1 MTGFARHEG
10 GDDVMTWVWEVK
22 SVNGRN
28 LDLRL
33 RLPQGF
39 EALEAEVRKLV
50 PEHLAR
56 GNVQIALVVDRSRLP
71 LRYRVNREL
80 LQQLVG
86 LTQELGDD
94 LPAAPPRLDGLLA
107 IKGVL
112 EPEENAEEDAV
123 AEARNAA
130 MLSDLTAALS
140 KLARARAE
148 EGTRLEAVIA
158 DHLEAFDKVVET
170 AGKSAELQPEALRA
184 RLARQVAELLEASPG
199 LPEERLAQ
207 EAALLASK
215 ADIREE
221 LDRLRSHL
229 ESARDLMKA
238 GGAVGRRFDF
248 LCQELNREAN
258 TLCSKSVDMDLTR
271 QGLTMKTLVDKLREQ
286 VQNIE

>member
-1 MTGFARHEG
+1 
-10 GDDVMTWVWEVK
+10 MTWVWEVK

-56 GNVQIALVVDRSRLP
+56 GNVQIALVFDRSRRQ

-130 MLSDLTAALS
+130 MLSDLTAALG

-158 DHLEAFDKVVET
+158 DHLEAFDEVVEA

-207 EAALLASK
+207 EAALLATK

>member
-1 MTGFARHEG
+1 
-10 GDDVMTWVWEVK
+10 MTWVWEVK

-80 LQQLVG
+80 LQQLLALAG
-86 LTQELGDD
+86 ELGDD

-112 EPEENAEEDAV
+112 EPEEDAEEEAV
-123 AEARNAA
+123 ASARNAA
-130 MLSDLTAALS
+130 MLGDLAAALD
-140 KLARARAE
+140 KLARARSE
-148 EGTRLEAVIA
+148 EGGRLEAVIA
-158 DHLEAFDKVVET
+158 AHLESFDEVVEA

-184 RLARQVAELLEASPG
+184 RLARQVAELLESSAG

-207 EAALLASK
+207 EAALLATK
-215 ADIREE
+215 ADVREE
-221 LDRLRSHL
+221 LDRLKAHL

-258 TLCSKSVDMDLTR
+258 TLCSKSVDMELTR
-271 QGLTMKTLVDKLREQ
+271 QGLAMKTLVDKLREQ

>member
-1 MTGFARHEG
+1 MTGFARPEG
-10 GDDVMTWVWEVK
+10 GDDLMTWVWEVK

-39 EALEAEVRKLV
+39 EALEAEIRKLV
-50 PEHLAR
+50 PGRLAR
-56 GNVQIALVVDRSRLP
+56 GNVQVALVVDRSRLP
-71 LRYRVNREL
+71 LRYRVTREL
-80 LQQLVG
+80 LQQLLG
-86 LTQELGDD
+86 LTKERGED
-94 LPAAPPRLDGLLA
+94 LPAAAPRLDGLLG

-112 EPEENAEEDAV
+112 EPEEDSEDEAV

-130 MLSDLTAALS
+130 MLRDLAAALG
-140 KLARARAE
+140 KLSRARAE
-148 EGTRLEAVIA
+148 EGARLAAVIA
-158 DHLEAFDKVVET
+158 THLDSFEEVVEA
-170 AGKSAELQPEALRA
+170 AGKSAELQPPALRE
-184 RLARQVAELLEASPG
+184 RLARQVSELLEASPG

-207 EAALLASK
+207 EAALLATK
-215 ADIREE
+215 ADVREE
-221 LDRLRSHL
+221 LDRLRAHL
-229 ESARDLMKA
+229 DSARDLMKA

-258 TLCSKSVDMDLTR
+258 TLCSKSADMELTR

>member
-1 MTGFARHEG
+1 MTGFARQEG
-10 GDDVMTWVWEVK
+10 GYDLMTWVWEVK

-39 EALEAEVRKLV
+39 EALEAEIRKLV
-50 PEHLAR
+50 PGRLAR
-56 GNVQIALVVDRSRLP
+56 GNVQVALVVDRSRLP

-80 LQQLVG
+80 LQQLLG
-86 LTQELGDD
+86 LTKELGED
-94 LPAAPPRLDGLLA
+94 LPAAAPRLDGLLG

-112 EPEENAEEDAV
+112 EPEEDSDDEAG

-130 MLSDLTAALS
+130 MLRDLAAALG
-140 KLARARAE
+140 KLSRARAE
-148 EGTRLEAVIA
+148 EGARLAAVIA
-158 DHLEAFDKVVET
+158 THLDSFEEVVEA
-170 AGKSAELQPEALRA
+170 AGKSAELQPPALRE
-184 RLARQVAELLEASPG
+184 RLARQVSELLEASPG

-207 EAALLASK
+207 EAALLATK
-215 ADIREE
+215 ADVREE
-221 LDRLRSHL
+221 LDRLRAHL
-229 ESARDLMKA
+229 DSARDLMKA

-258 TLCSKSVDMDLTR
+258 TLCSKSADMELTR

>member
-80 LQQLVG
+80 LQQLLG

-112 EPEENAEEDAV
+112 EPEEDAEEDAV

-130 MLSDLTAALS
+130 MLGDLTAALG
-140 KLARARAE
+140 KLACARAE
-148 EGTRLEAVIA
+148 EGARLEAVIA
-158 DHLEAFDKVVET
+158 DHLEAFDEVVEA
-170 AGKSAELQPEALRA
+170 AGKSAELQPQALRE

-215 ADIREE
+215 ADVREE

>member
-130 MLSDLTAALS
+130 MLSDLTAALG

-148 EGTRLEAVIA
+148 EGARLEAVIA
-158 DHLEAFDKVVET
+158 EHLEAFDEVVEA

-207 EAALLASK
+207 EAALLATK

-229 ESARDLMKA
+229 VSARDLMKA

>member
-1 MTGFARHEG
+1 MTGFARQEG

-39 EALEAEVRKLV
+39 EALEAEIRKLV
-50 PEHLAR
+50 PAHLAR
-56 GNVQIALVVDRSRLP
+56 GNVQVALVVDRSRLP

-80 LQQLVG
+80 LQQLLG
-86 LTQELGDD
+86 LTKELGGD
-94 LPAAPPRLDGLLA
+94 LPAAQPRLDGLLA

-112 EPEENAEEDAV
+112 EPEEDAEEEAV

-130 MLSDLTAALS
+130 MLGDLAAALG
-140 KLARARAE
+140 KLARARGE
-148 EGTRLEAVIA
+148 EGARLAAVISE
-158 DHLEAFDKVVET
+158 HLRSFDEVVQA
-170 AGKSAELQPEALRA
+170 AGKSAELQPEALRD
-184 RLARQVAELLEASPG
+184 RLAKQVEELLDASPG

-207 EAALLASK
+207 EAALLATK
-215 ADIREE
+215 ADVREE
-221 LDRLRSHL
+221 LDRLRAHL
-229 ESARDLMKA
+229 DSARDLMKA

-258 TLCSKSVDMDLTR
+258 TLCSKSVDMELTR

>member
-1 MTGFARHEG
+1 MTGFARHDG

-39 EALEAEVRKLV
+39 ESLEAEVRKLV

-94 LPAAPPRLDGLLA
+94 LQAAQPRLDGLLA

-130 MLSDLTAALS
+130 MLGDLTAALG
-140 KLARARAE
+140 KLALARAE
-148 EGTRLEAVIA
+148 EGARLETVIA
-158 DHLEAFDKVVET
+158 DHLKAFDEVVEA
-170 AGKSAELQPEALRA
+170 AGKSAELQPEALRE
-184 RLARQVAELLEASPG
+184 RLERQVAELLEASSG

>member
-94 LPAAPPRLDGLLA
+94 LQAAPPRLDGLLA

-112 EPEENAEEDAV
+112 EPEEDAEEDAV

-130 MLSDLTAALS
+130 MLGDLTAALG
-140 KLARARAE
+140 KLALARAE
-148 EGTRLEAVIA
+148 EGARLETVIA
-158 DHLEAFDKVVET
+158 DHLKAFDEVVEA
-170 AGKSAELQPEALRA
+170 AGKSAELQPEALRE
-184 RLARQVAELLEASPG
+184 RLARQVAELLEASSG

>member
-33 RLPQGF
+33 RLPHGF

-80 LQQLVG
+80 LQQLLG

-112 EPEENAEEDAV
+112 EPEEDSEEETV
-123 AEARNAA
+123 AAARNAA
-130 MLSDLTAALS
+130 MLGDLAAALG
-140 KLARARAE
+140 KLAGARGE
-148 EGTRLEAVIA
+148 EGARLEAVIA
-158 DHLEAFDKVVET
+158 DHLQAFDEAVEA

-184 RLARQVAELLEASPG
+184 RLARQVAELLEGSPG

-207 EAALLASK
+207 EAALLATK

-258 TLCSKSVDMDLTR
+258 TLCSKSVDMELTR
-271 QGLTMKTLVDKLREQ
+271 QGLAMKTLVDKLREQ

>member
-1 MTGFARHEG
+1 MTGFARQEG
-10 GDDVMTWVWEVK
+10 GDDLMTWVWEVK

-39 EALEAEVRKLV
+39 EALEAEIRKLV
-50 PEHLAR
+50 PGRLAR
-56 GNVQIALVVDRSRLP
+56 GNVQVALVVDRSRLP

-80 LQQLVG
+80 LQQLLG
-86 LTQELGDD
+86 LTKELGED
-94 LPAAPPRLDGLLA
+94 LPAAAPRLDGLLG

-112 EPEENAEEDAV
+112 EPEEDSEDEAV

-130 MLSDLTAALS
+130 MLRDLAAALG
-140 KLARARAE
+140 KLSRARAE
-148 EGTRLEAVIA
+148 EGARLAAVIA
-158 DHLEAFDKVVET
+158 THLDSFEEVVGA
-170 AGKSAELQPEALRA
+170 AGKSAELQPPALRE
-184 RLARQVAELLEASPG
+184 RLARQVSELLEASPG

-207 EAALLASK
+207 EAALLATK
-215 ADIREE
+215 ADVREE
-221 LDRLRSHL
+221 LDRLRAHL
-229 ESARDLMKA
+229 DSARDLMKA

-258 TLCSKSVDMDLTR
+258 TLCSKSADMELTR

>member
-1 MTGFARHEG
+1 MTGFARQEG
-10 GDDVMTWVWEVK
+10 GDDLMTWVWEIK

-39 EALEAEVRKLV
+39 EALEAEIRKLV
-50 PEHLAR
+50 PGRLAR
-56 GNVQIALVVDRSRLP
+56 GNVQVALVVDRSRLP

-80 LQQLVG
+80 LQQLLG
-86 LTQELGDD
+86 LTKELGED
-94 LPAAPPRLDGLLA
+94 LPAAAPRLDGLLG

-112 EPEENAEEDAV
+112 EPEEDSEDEAV

-130 MLSDLTAALS
+130 MLRDLAAALG
-140 KLARARAE
+140 KLSRARAE
-148 EGTRLEAVIA
+148 EGARLAAVIA
-158 DHLEAFDKVVET
+158 THLDSFEEVVEA
-170 AGKSAELQPEALRA
+170 AGKSAELQPPALRE
-184 RLARQVAELLEASPG
+184 RLARQVSELLEASPG
-199 LPEERLAQ
+199 LPAERLAQ
-207 EAALLASK
+207 EAALLATK
-215 ADIREE
+215 ADVREE
-221 LDRLRSHL
+221 LDRLRAHL
-229 ESARDLMKA
+229 DSARDLMKA

-258 TLCSKSVDMDLTR
+258 TLCSKSADMELTR

>member
-86 LTQELGDD
+86 LTRELGDD
-94 LPAAPPRLDGLLA
+94 LQAAPPRLDGLLA

-112 EPEENAEEDAV
+112 EPEEDAEEDAV

-130 MLSDLTAALS
+130 MLGDLTAALG
-140 KLARARAE
+140 KLALARAE
-148 EGTRLEAVIA
+148 EGARLETVIA
-158 DHLEAFDKVVET
+158 DHLKAFDEVVEA
-170 AGKSAELQPEALRA
+170 AGKSAELQPEALRE
-184 RLARQVAELLEASPG
+184 RLARQVAELLEASSG

>member
-1 MTGFARHEG
+1 MTGFARQEG

-80 LQQLVG
+80 LQQLLG
-86 LTQELGDD
+86 LTTDLGDD
-94 LPAAPPRLDGLLA
+94 LPVAPPRLDGLLA

-112 EPEENAEEDAV
+112 EPEEDIEDEAV
-123 AEARNAA
+123 ASARNAA
-130 MLSDLTAALS
+130 MLGDLAAALG
-140 KLARARAE
+140 KLARARSE
-148 EGTRLEAVIA
+148 EGARLETVIA
-158 DHLEAFDKVVET
+158 AHLESFDEVVAA

-184 RLARQVAELLEASPG
+184 RLARQVAELLESAPG

-207 EAALLASK
+207 EAALLATK

-221 LDRLRSHL
+221 LDRLKAHL

-258 TLCSKSVDMDLTR
+258 TLCSKSVDMELTR
-271 QGLTMKTLVDKLREQ
+271 QGLAMKTLVDKLREQ

>member
-1 MTGFARHEG
+1 
-10 GDDVMTWVWEVK
+10 MTWVWEVK

-80 LQQLVG
+80 LQQLLG
-86 LTQELGDD
+86 LTKELGSD

-112 EPEENAEEDAV
+112 EPEEDGEEDAV
-123 AEARNAA
+123 AEARTAA
-130 MLSDLTAALS
+130 MLADLAAALG
-140 KLARARAE
+140 KLAGARGE
-148 EGTRLEAVIA
+148 EGARLGAIIA
-158 DHLEAFDKVVET
+158 DHLQAFDEVVRA

-184 RLARQVAELLEASPG
+184 RLAQQVAELLEGSPG

-207 EAALLASK
+207 EAALLATK

-229 ESARDLMKA
+229 ESARDLMTA

-258 TLCSKSVDMDLTR
+258 TLCSKSVDMELTR
-271 QGLTMKTLVDKLREQ
+271 QGLEMKTLVDKLREQ

>member
-1 MTGFARHEG
+1 MTGFARQEG

-56 GNVQIALVVDRSRLP
+56 GNVQISLVVDRSRLP

-80 LQQLVG
+80 LQQLLG
-86 LTQELGDD
+86 LTKELGGD
-94 LPAAPPRLDGLLA
+94 LPAAPPRLDGLLT

-112 EPEENAEEDAV
+112 EPEEGAEEEAV

-130 MLSDLTAALS
+130 MLADLTAALG
-140 KLARARAE
+140 KLVRARGE
-148 EGTRLEAVIA
+148 EGARLEAVITA
-158 DHLEAFDKVVET
+158 HLRSFDEVVEA
-170 AGKSAELQPEALRA
+170 AGKSAELQPAALRA
-184 RLARQVAELLEASPG
+184 RLAAQIAELLEASPG

-207 EAALLASK
+207 EAALLATK

-221 LDRLRSHL
+221 LDRLRAHL
-229 ESARDLMKA
+229 ASARDLMKV

-258 TLCSKSVDMDLTR
+258 TLCSKSVDMELTR

>member
-1 MTGFARHEG
+1 MTGFARQEG

-39 EALEAEVRKLV
+39 EALEAEVRKQV

-80 LQQLVG
+80 LQQLLG
-86 LTQELGDD
+86 LTKDLGDD

-112 EPEENAEEDAV
+112 EPEEDSEEEAV

-130 MLSDLTAALS
+130 MLGDLAEALG

-148 EGTRLEAVIA
+148 EGARLETVIA
-158 DHLEAFDKVVET
+158 AHLRSFDEVVEA
-170 AGKSAELQPEALRA
+170 AGKSAELQPAALRA
-184 RLARQVAELLEASPG
+184 RLAAQVAELLEASPG

-207 EAALLASK
+207 EAALLATK
-215 ADIREE
+215 ADVREE
-221 LDRLRSHL
+221 LDRLRAHL
-229 ESARDLMKA
+229 DSARDLMKA

-258 TLCSKSVDMDLTR
+258 TLCSKSVDMELTR

>member
-56 GNVQIALVVDRSRLP
+56 GNVQIALVFDRSRLP
-71 LRYRVNREL
+71 LRYRVYREL

-130 MLSDLTAALS
+130 MLSDLTAALG

-158 DHLEAFDKVVET
+158 DHLEAFDEVVEA

-207 EAALLASK
+207 EAALLATK

>member
-39 EALEAEVRKLV
+39 EALESEVRKLV

-80 LQQLVG
+80 LQQLLG
-86 LTQELGDD
+86 LTKELGGD
-94 LPAAPPRLDGLLA
+94 LPAVPPRLDGLLA

-112 EPEENAEEDAV
+112 EPEEDSEDDAT
-123 AEARNAA
+123 AAARNTA
-130 MLSDLTAALS
+130 MLADLGAALE
-140 KLARARAE
+140 KLAGARAE
-148 EGTRLEAVIA
+148 EGARLEAVIA
-158 DHLEAFDKVVET
+158 THLDDFAEVVEA
-170 AGKSAELQPEALRA
+170 AGRSAELQPEALRA

-207 EAALLASK
+207 EAALLATK
-215 ADIREE
+215 ADVREE
-221 LDRLRSHL
+221 LDRLRAHL
-229 ESARDLMKA
+229 ASARDLVKA

-271 QGLTMKTLVDKLREQ
+271 QGLAMKTLVDKLREQ

>member
-33 RLPQGF
+33 RLPHGF

-80 LQQLVG
+80 LQQLLG

-112 EPEENAEEDAV
+112 EPEEDSEEETV
-123 AEARNAA
+123 AAARNAA
-130 MLSDLTAALS
+130 MLGDLAAALG
-140 KLARARAE
+140 KLAGARGE
-148 EGTRLEAVIA
+148 EGARLEAVIA
-158 DHLEAFDKVVET
+158 DHLQAFDESVEA

-184 RLARQVAELLEASPG
+184 RLARQVAELLEGSPG

-207 EAALLASK
+207 EAALLATK

-258 TLCSKSVDMDLTR
+258 TLCSKSVDMELTR
-271 QGLTMKTLVDKLREQ
+271 QGLAMKTLVDKLREQ

>member
-39 EALEAEVRKLV
+39 EALEADVRKLV

-80 LQQLVG
+80 LQQLLG

-94 LPAAPPRLDGLLA
+94 LAAAPPRLDGLLA

-112 EPEENAEEDAV
+112 EPEEDAEEDAV

-130 MLSDLTAALS
+130 MLGDLTAALG
-140 KLARARAE
+140 KLALARAE
-148 EGTRLEAVIA
+148 EGARLETVIA
-158 DHLEAFDKVVET
+158 DHLKAFDEVVEA
-170 AGKSAELQPEALRA
+170 AGKSAELQPEALRE
-184 RLARQVAELLEASPG
+184 RLARQVAELLEGSPG

-215 ADIREE
+215 ADVREE

-229 ESARDLMKA
+229 ESARDLVKA

-271 QGLTMKTLVDKLREQ
+271 QGLAMKTLVDKLREQ

>member
-1 MTGFARHEG
+1 
-10 GDDVMTWVWEVK
+10 
-22 SVNGRN
+22 
-28 LDLRL
+28 
-33 RLPQGF
+33 
-39 EALEAEVRKLV
+39 
-50 PEHLAR
+50 
-56 GNVQIALVVDRSRLP
+56 
-71 LRYRVNREL
+71 
-80 LQQLVG
+80 
-86 LTQELGDD
+86 
-94 LPAAPPRLDGLLA
+94 
-107 IKGVL
+107 
-112 EPEENAEEDAV
+112 
-123 AEARNAA
+123 
-130 MLSDLTAALS
+130 MLSDLTAALG

-158 DHLEAFDKVVET
+158 DHLEAFDEVVEA

-207 EAALLASK
+207 EAALLATK

>member
-56 GNVQIALVVDRSRLP
+56 GNVQIALVFDRSRLP

-130 MLSDLTAALS
+130 MLSDLTAALG

-158 DHLEAFDKVVET
+158 DHLEAFDEVVEA

-207 EAALLASK
+207 EAALLATK

>member
-80 LQQLVG
+80 LQQLLG

-112 EPEENAEEDAV
+112 EPEEDAEEDAV

-130 MLSDLTAALS
+130 MLGDLTAALG

-148 EGTRLEAVIA
+148 EGARLEAVIA
-158 DHLEAFDKVVET
+158 DHLEAFDEVVEA
-170 AGKSAELQPEALRA
+170 AGKSAELQPQALRE

-215 ADIREE
+215 ADVREE

>member
-1 MTGFARHEG
+1 MTGFARQEG

-56 GNVQIALVVDRSRLP
+56 GNVQIALIVDRSRLP

-80 LQQLVG
+80 LQQLLA
-86 LTQELGDD
+86 LTGELGDD

-112 EPEENAEEDAV
+112 EPEEDVEEEAV
-123 AEARNAA
+123 ASARNAA
-130 MLSDLTAALS
+130 MLGDLATALG
-140 KLARARAE
+140 KLARARSE
-148 EGTRLEAVIA
+148 EGARLEAVIA
-158 DHLEAFDKVVET
+158 AHLESFDEVVEA

-184 RLARQVAELLEASPG
+184 RLARQVAELLESAAG

-207 EAALLASK
+207 EAALLATK
-215 ADIREE
+215 ADVREE
-221 LDRLRSHL
+221 LDRLKAHL

-258 TLCSKSVDMDLTR
+258 TLCSKSVDMELTR
-271 QGLTMKTLVDKLREQ
+271 QGLAMKTLVDKLREQ

>member
-1 MTGFARHEG
+1 MTGFARQEG

-80 LQQLVG
+80 LQQLLG
-86 LTQELGDD
+86 LTTELGDD
-94 LPAAPPRLDGLLA
+94 LPVAPPRLDGLLA

-112 EPEENAEEDAV
+112 EPEEDIEDEAV
-123 AEARNAA
+123 ASARNAA
-130 MLSDLTAALS
+130 MLGDLAAALG
-140 KLARARAE
+140 KLARARSE
-148 EGTRLEAVIA
+148 EGARLETVIA
-158 DHLEAFDKVVET
+158 AHLESFDEVVAA

-184 RLARQVAELLEASPG
+184 RLARQVAELLESAPG

-207 EAALLASK
+207 EAALLATK

-221 LDRLRSHL
+221 LDRLKAHL

-258 TLCSKSVDMDLTR
+258 TLCSKSVDMELTR
-271 QGLTMKTLVDKLREQ
+271 QGLAMKTLVDKLREQ

>member
-1 MTGFARHEG
+1 MTGFARQEG
-10 GDDVMTWVWEVK
+10 GDDLMTWVWEVK

-39 EALEAEVRKLV
+39 EALEAEIRKLV
-50 PEHLAR
+50 PGRLAR
-56 GNVQIALVVDRSRLP
+56 GNVQVALVVDRSRLP

-80 LQQLVG
+80 LQQLLG
-86 LTQELGDD
+86 LTKELGED
-94 LPAAPPRLDGLLA
+94 LPAAAPRLDGLLG

-112 EPEENAEEDAV
+112 EPEEDSEDEAV

-130 MLSDLTAALS
+130 MLRDLAAALG
-140 KLARARAE
+140 KLSRARAE
-148 EGTRLEAVIA
+148 EGARLAAVIA
-158 DHLEAFDKVVET
+158 THLDSFEEVVEA
-170 AGKSAELQPEALRA
+170 AGKSAELQPPALRE
-184 RLARQVAELLEASPG
+184 RLARQVSELLEASPG

-207 EAALLASK
+207 EAALLATK
-215 ADIREE
+215 ADVREE
-221 LDRLRSHL
+221 LDRLRAHL
-229 ESARDLMKA
+229 DSARDLMKA

-258 TLCSKSVDMDLTR
+258 TLCSKSADMELTR

>member
-1 MTGFARHEG
+1 
-10 GDDVMTWVWEVK
+10 MTWVWEVK

-80 LQQLVG
+80 LQQLLG
-86 LTQELGDD
+86 LTKELGSD

-112 EPEENAEEDAV
+112 EPEENGEEDAV
-123 AEARNAA
+123 AEARTAA
-130 MLSDLTAALS
+130 MLGDLAAALG
-140 KLARARAE
+140 KLAGARGE
-148 EGTRLEAVIA
+148 EGARLGAIIA
-158 DHLEAFDKVVET
+158 DHLQAFDEVVQA

-184 RLARQVAELLEASPG
+184 RLAQQVAELLEGSPG

-207 EAALLASK
+207 EAALLATK

-229 ESARDLMKA
+229 ESARDLMTA

-258 TLCSKSVDMDLTR
+258 TLCSKSVDMELTR
-271 QGLTMKTLVDKLREQ
+271 QGLEMKTLVDKLREQ